1 MRRVVVLGSGGSGKS
16 TLAAALARR
25 LGVPHVE
32 LDALFWG
39 PGWRAAGDTPEGMAA
54 FRRRIEAATSEDG
67 WVADGNYAPVR
78 DALWPRA
85 DTMVWL
91 DYPLSVVLWRLLRR
105 TVRRAITREL
115 LWGTNRESFRL
126 SFLSRDSLLLY
137 VLRTHRGRRQRIED
151 TIARGEVAHANV
163 IRLRSPAE
171 ADAWL
176 AGITPGTTAGVPARP
191 GSAGRAAR

>member
-1 MRRVVVLGSGGSGKS
+1 MRRVVVIGSGGSGKS

-39 PGWRAAGDTPEGMAA
+39 PGWRASGDTPEGMAS
-54 FRRRIEAATSEDG
+54 FKKRVELATAGDG
-67 WVADGNYAPVR
+67 WVADGNYSPVR

-85 DTMVWL
+85 DTIVWL
-91 DYPLSVVLWRLLRR
+91 DYPLAVVLWRLLRR
-105 TVRRAITREL
+105 TLRRSLTREL
-115 LWGTNRESFRL
+115 LWGTNRESLRL

-137 VLRTHRGRRQRIED
+137 VLRTHRGRRRRIEE
-151 TIARGEVAHANV
+151 TIARGETAHATV
-163 IRLRSPAE
+163 VRLRSPAE

-176 AGITPGTTAGVPARP
+176 SERAPATGLTPAPTGGARARP
-191 GSAGRAAR
+191 G